1 MPSSKQLT
9 AAQTAGGKPGMVHLD
24 LKLLRSFAAVAAD
37 CSVTRA
43 ARRLN
48 LTQPTVSGQLKEM
61 ELALGFVLFHRTTRR
76 IELTELGRRLLPFVQ
91 RVLDD
96 VELLRGEIEDLQA
109 VKASTFRLGAAM
121 YTLDFEERANLVD
134 AFLLDAPETRLVIDN
149 RLQHAQVLDLLAGKL
164 DAALLL
170 GMSAHLAFS
179 DRDLHLIEQG
189 QIINE
194 ITYPDSLER
203 VVLGKRRLGL
213 LVPDTSPLARFEKIP
228 PEALKGL
235 EIAMLSDE
243 HGAAFIQPIADFLQ
257 CAGASLILLA
267 EGNALAVQRHAA
279 RHKMSALCI
288 GWFPVPD
295 GLVSRAVIGL
305 DTQLELSLVLG
316 TAPSKVARNFFEFAR
331 LRQGVADIHRT

>member
-1 MPSSKQLT
+1 
-9 AAQTAGGKPGMVHLD
+9 MVHLD

-43 ARRLN
+43 AHRLN
-48 LTQPTVSGQLKEM
+48 LTQPTVSGQLKEL
-61 ELALGFVLFHRTTRR
+61 ERALGFVLFHRTTRR
-76 IELTELGRRLLPFVQ
+76 IELSERGRKLLPSVQ
-91 RVLDD
+91 RVLDN
-96 VELLRGEIEDLQA
+96 VELLRCEIEEFQA

-121 YTLDFEERANLVD
+121 YTLDFEERAKLVD
-134 AFLLDAPETRLVIDN
+134 AYLLEAPETRLVIDN

-170 GMSAHLAFS
+170 GMSASLAFS
-179 DRDLHLIEQG
+179 DRDLQLIEQG

-203 VVLGKRRLGL
+203 VVLGTRRLGL
-213 LVPDTSPLARFEKIP
+213 LVPEASPLARFENIP
-228 PEALKGL
+228 PEALNGL
-235 EIAMLSDE
+235 EIAMLSNE
-243 HGAAFIQPIADFLQ
+243 HGAAFIQPIAGFLIS
-257 CAGASLILLA
+257 AGASLILLA

-295 GLVSRAVIGL
+295 GLVSRPVIGL
-305 DTQLELSLVLG
+305 DTHLELSLVLG
-316 TAPSKVARNFFEFAR
+316 TAPGKAARNFFEFAR
-331 LRQGVADIHRT
+331 QRKDVGYIHRT